1 MIEPSKPTEVR
12 QQTLIFYT
20 KLIQGQFK
28 DLSILRAH
36 FFRLIQ
42 ANETKADLPLYF
54 HMLKALTENGKDIK
68 DFEDEFGPLALKWM
82 DQVMSVKLTAQYL
95 EMIVNVLKFNAAYV
109 DREIIVNIVQRM
121 CNDVY
126 VHFIDD
132 SATFHQCLN
141 LIETVICYTVFPNE
155 ILAPCIFVLCRAVN
169 YDKYLDSSHKIM
181 KCLLGT
187 QLGYA
192 SLLTMTNILSD
203 TRFHVD
209 GHMLRGAVFHLSI
222 NLWGRNQNSA
232 TSGFRYS
239 STVLTSYLKA
249 LNSHFDI
256 VAYEVALSLQTL
268 LSKCGR
274 DLGEPSWDILIE
286 ILHKMVEY
294 GKFLEDAV
302 VCAKFHVVIDI
313 IEGLIEENRVNA
325 EIDQIYSL
333 IEKIS
338 SQRTVSW

>member
-1 MIEPSKPTEVR
+1 M
-12 QQTLIFYT
+12 
-20 KLIQGQFK
+20 
-28 DLSILRAH
+28 RAH

-42 ANETKADLPLYF
+42 ANESKDDLRFYF

-82 DQVMSVKLTAQYL
+82 DQVMTASLTAQYL

-109 DREIIVNIVQRM
+109 DREIIVEIVKRM
-121 CNDVY
+121 CNDVQT
-126 VHFIDD
+126 HFIND

-141 LIETVICYTVFPNE
+141 LIDTVICYTVFPNE
-155 ILAPCIFVLCRAVN
+155 ILANCIFVLCLAVN
-169 YDKYLDSSHKIM
+169 SEKYLDSSHKIM

-203 TRFHVD
+203 SKFYLD
-209 GHMLRGAVFHLSI
+209 GHLLRGAIFHLSV
-222 NLWGRNQNSA
+222 NLWGRNQN
-232 TSGFRYS
+232 TNQSGFKYS
-239 STVLTSYLKA
+239 STVLTSYLKV
-249 LNSHFDI
+249 LNTEFET
-256 VAYEVALSLQTL
+256 VAYEVAMSLQTL

-286 ILHKMVEY
+286 IMHKIVER
-294 GKFLEDAV
+294 GKFLNHADVSE
-302 VCAKFHVVIDI
+302 KFHIVVDI
-313 IEGLIEENRVNA
+313 IEVLMEEKRVNA

-338 SQRTVSW
+338 SQRPVSGSIDNYIENQN